1 MVLKVKNQQSQTEY
15 HTSNQD
21 TKKARSW
28 VISKNNWESKRKHNK
43 KESLTS
49 WLSR

>member
-21 TKKARSW
+21 TKKARS
-28 VISKNNWESKRKHNK
+28 
-43 KESLTS
+43 
-49 WLSR
+49 